1 MTSTWRRWRLV
12 SISHPPQSAS
22 SSAST
27 SAKRARS
34 MLPPDWTRS
43 LPRSI
48 PSFARL
54 PLPGFNTT
62 KALIAGQHKRERR
75 RSLANFR
82 IELLR
87 QGVPD
92 CALDLDGPPH
102 RRQRHHPFVMSRQ
115 AGEVAGRRLHRA
127 HKAPIEPKQMDIRDR
142 IALDRPLPAA
152 QPPLGDAEDLF
163 PALDADPTRRVDRR
177 GNERHP
183 RYRLRLGLETSRG
196 PQSRLRK
203 TLGQIVEDRRHFG
216 QPPTVDQQCRHLAF
230 RIDCKIFGAVLLPL
244 GERYSVSMDAPLVN
258 ATRQLATAAM
268 VSFMKPSIAA
278 GSVQRNTATI
288 SFSGSIQVRL

>member
-142 IALDRPLPAA
+142 IAVDRPLPAA

-163 PALDADPTRRVDRR
+163 PALGTDPPGRVDRR
-177 GNERHP
+177 RDERHP
-183 RYRLRLGLETSRG
+183 RYRLRLGFEAADG
-196 PQSRLRK
+196 PEPGLRK
-203 TLGQIVEDRRHFG
+203 AFSKIIEDCRDFG
-216 QPPTVDQQCRHLAF
+216 QRP
-230 RIDCKIFGAVLLPL
+230 AV
-244 GERYSVSMDAPLVN
+244 
-258 ATRQLATAAM
+258 
-268 VSFMKPSIAA
+268 
-278 GSVQRNTATI
+278 
-288 SFSGSIQVRL
+288 